1 MKQKIIKF
9 LILSTSFIVLLL
21 NSCKE
26 KDWRDEM
33 DINNSERVRLIQK
46 DHEYLKSLQ
55 RDSYEI
61 QNSSKNKD
69 EAIRNYLDNLSK
81 DYKSED
87 PLYSFN
93 KLEMKTILYP
103 NTLGY
108 GTVLDNSPLTDY
120 EELVFTRKKLGESLI
135 LEKLKP
141 IGRLDINH
149 IENFMD
155 ISQNPLRLF
164 KKEKWSSLIKLNKSL
179 STMVNLK

>member
-135 LEKLKP
+135 LE
-141 IGRLDINH
+141 
-149 IENFMD
+149 
-155 ISQNPLRLF
+155 
-164 KKEKWSSLIKLNKSL
+164 
-179 STMVNLK
+179 